1 MVSPQ
6 LSHQRMEFSVLKI
19 VVPDD
24 HPPLLTDSSALARLK
39 SQSNAE
45 VKIWTSRPANESEL
59 LSRIDRAHTVVSIRS
74 STPFTRHVLESSP
87 HMRHLAL
94 WGTGV
99 DNVDQA
105 AAKRMNIT
113 VSHTPDT
120 GTDAVAEH
128 CLALL
133 LSIARKVPELDA
145 RVRQGDW
152 PRGLLIQLSGK
163 TLGIVGTGA
172 IGRRLAKLASGI
184 GMHVVAWTR
193 RPDDGWAA
201 ASGVE
206 YVDFGTL
213 LRASDAISLHLRLSP
228 ETRHLIGADEIA
240 QMKPEAL
247 LVNVARGELIDEV
260 ALAAALKNGVIA
272 GAALDVLEN
281 EPLAANNHLRNL
293 SNVILSPHT
302 AGTTSEA
309 LNAGLEKV
317 VDNALVFISG
327 GRPNRVV

>member
-1 MVSPQ
+1 
-6 LSHQRMEFSVLKI
+6 LKI
-19 VVPDD
+19 AVPDD
-24 HPPLLTDSSALARLK
+24 HPPLLTDSGALARLK
-39 SQSNAE
+39 SQSDAE
-45 VKIWTSRPANESEL
+45 VTIWNSRPADETDL
-59 LSRIDRAHTVVSIRS
+59 LERIDGAHTVISIRAT
-74 STPFTRHVLESSP
+74 TPFTRHVLESSP
-87 HMRHLAL
+87 HMRHLAI

-120 GTDAVAEH
+120 ATDAVAEH

-133 LSIARKVPELDA
+133 LSIARKVPELDS
-145 RVRQGDW
+145 RVRNGDW

-163 TLGIVGTGA
+163 TLGIVGTGV

-184 GMHVVAWTR
+184 GMQVVAWTL

-201 ASGVE
+201 SSGVE
-206 YVDFGTL
+206 YVEFGTL
-213 LRASDAISLHLRLSP
+213 LRDSDAISMHLRLSAD
-228 ETRHLIGADEIA
+228 TRHIISSDALA

-247 LVNVARGELIDEV
+247 LVNVARGELIDEA
-260 ALAAALKNGVIA
+260 ALAGALQNGVIA

-281 EPLAANNHLRNL
+281 EPLAADNPLRNL

-309 LNAGLEKV
+309 LTAGLEMV
-317 VDNALVFISG
+317 VDNAFGFISG
-327 GRPNRVV
+327 AKLNSVV